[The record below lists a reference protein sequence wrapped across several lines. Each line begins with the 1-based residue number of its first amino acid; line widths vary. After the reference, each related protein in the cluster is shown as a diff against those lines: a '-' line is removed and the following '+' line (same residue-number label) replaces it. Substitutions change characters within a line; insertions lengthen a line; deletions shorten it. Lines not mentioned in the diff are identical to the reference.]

1 MKEKKELWK
10 NKRMYG
16 QFVREM
22 PETTDEKETWCWL
35 RKAELK
41 VEIKAMLC
49 AAQEQANKLCETI
62 RTNYV
67 KHKIDKTAQ
76 SPLCR
81 MCDKKSEAISHIV
94 SECEKLAQKDYKR
107 RHDNV
112 ARIVQWNLRGKYNL
126 KKSEKWYE
134 HAPEVVTE
142 NGEVNILWDVMIQCD
157 REVNARKPEIVVVN
171 KNGRSCAITDIA
183 ISGDIKVSE
192 KEKEKLT
199 DTRN

>member
-1 MKEKKELWK
+1 
-10 NKRMYG
+10 MYG
-16 QFVREM
+16 QFVRGM
-22 PETTDEKETWCWL
+22 PETTDEEEIWYWL
-35 RKAELK
+35 RKADLK
-41 VEIKAMLC
+41 VKMEAMLC
-49 AAQEQANKLCETI
+49 AAQEQAI

-67 KHKIDKTAQ
+67 KRRIDKTPQ

-112 ARIVQWNLRGKYNL
+112 ARIVQWNLRVKYNL